1 MTATLRAF
9 LVNSSRALGV
19 EPQHLK
25 DPAADGDVQTALLKD
40 VIALREMG
48 HAEHSLALL
57 DVAAEAGLASDWIGD
72 NRARALLALG
82 RNDEAQALLQSL
94 SGCGTEAVA
103 AAAREQLE
111 GLGAVQPAS
120 APAATAEPI
129 DPTPV
134 LEDAI
139 RLRESGEAEASLQV
153 LEQALAQGL
162 QSPWIDDN
170 RARALVQLERRA
182 EALAIWETLAQGDD
196 EGLRAMAEEM
206 AARQR
211 QELALTPLQED
222 VLAASELAPELKA
235 VLDAAIALR
244 ESGQV
249 EASLAMLDRCSAEGN
264 RSPWLAGNRA
274 RALLLLDRQ
283 EEARAIWQALAGSVH
298 EAVSSAAQ
306 AMLERLEAER
316 LQALR
321 AEWLQMAQAEGE
333 SLPELDAAEATVL
346 ADLERPV
353 LEASIRLRDQGTA
366 ALSLRLLEAAREAG
380 VCSAWIDDNRARALV
395 QLNRRAEALAIWE
408 ALAEGD
414 DEGVRAMATEMA
426 ERQRSKLVEDL
437 NGELRQLLQTQ
448 GRVVQH
454 LPETAPAQLAEM
466 ELPLLK
472 EAIALREANDV
483 ELSLQVLEAAVAA
496 GLRSGWIDDNRARAL
511 VNLERYSEAVTLWQ
525 ALLTSDTPALQEAVA
540 SMLELNEA
548 RGVAQG
554 VLLEVDRL
562 LEQADSPEQCAAA
575 ALEFLTDALLQN
587 PDSDALQEKLQSVAV
602 AQKPATDGAAP
613 FAELKPQRLALE
625 GFDAFLSVLEQ
636 RYATASAVDA
646 EGE

>member
-25 DPAADGDVQTALLKD
+25 DPAADSDVQTALLQD

-48 HAEHSLALL
+48 HADRSLALL
-57 DVAAEAGLASDWIGD
+57 DVAAEAGLRSDWIED

-82 RNDEAQALLQSL
+82 REGEAQALLQSL
-94 SGCGTEAVA
+94 SGCGTDAVA
-103 AAAREQLE
+103 AAAREQLAA
-111 GLGAVQPAS
+111 LGGAIPAP
-120 APAATAEPI
+120 APAAAAEPI
-129 DPTPV
+129 D
-134 LEDAI
+134 
-139 RLRESGEAEASLQV
+139 
-153 LEQALAQGL
+153 
-162 QSPWIDDN
+162 
-170 RARALVQLERRA
+170 
-182 EALAIWETLAQGDD
+182 
-196 EGLRAMAEEM
+196 
-206 AARQR
+206 
-211 QELALTPLQED
+211 LTPLQED
-222 VLAASELAPELKA
+222 VLAPSALAPELKA

-274 RALLLLDRQ
+274 RALLLLDQRD
-283 EEARAIWQALAGSVH
+283 EAQAIWQALLGSAH
-298 EAVSSAAQ
+298 EAVTSSAQ
-306 AMLERLEAER
+306 AMLELLEAER
-316 LQALR
+316 LKQLR
-321 AEWLQMAQAEGE
+321 DEWLQLAQAEAE
-333 SLPELDAAEATVL
+333 TLPELESAEATAL

-353 LEASIRLRDQGTA
+353 LEASIRLRDQGAA

-380 VCSAWIDDNRARALV
+380 LCSAWIDDNRARALV
-395 QLNRRAEALAIWE
+395 QLNRRAEAQVIWE
-408 ALAEGD
+408 ELAQGD

-426 ERQRSKLVEDL
+426 ELQRTQLVKEL
-437 NGELRQLLQTQ
+437 SAQLRQLLQNE

-454 LPETAPAQLAEM
+454 LPETAPAQLMEL

-472 EAIALREANDV
+472 EAIGLREANDV
-483 ELSLQVLEAAVAA
+483 ALSLQVLEAAVAA

-511 VNLERYSEAVTLWQ
+511 VNLERYSEAVELWQ
-525 ALLTSDTPALQEAVA
+525 ALLTSDTPALQEAA
-540 SMLELNEA
+540 AAMLELNEA
-548 RGVAQG
+548 RGLEQG

-562 LEQADSPEQCAAA
+562 LEQADSSEQGSAA

-587 PDSDALQEKLQSVAV
+587 PDRDALQEKLQSVAT
-602 AQKPATDGAAP
+602 ALESSADAEATSTG
-613 FAELKPQRLALE
+613 LKPQRQVLK

-646 EGE
+646 E

>member
-25 DPAADGDVQTALLKD
+25 DPAADGDVQTALLQD

-48 HAEHSLALL
+48 HADRSLALL
-57 DVAAEAGLASDWIGD
+57 DVAAEAGLRSDWIED

-82 RNDEAQALLQSL
+82 REGEAQALLQSL
-94 SGCGTEAVA
+94 SGCGTDAVA
-103 AAAREQLE
+103 AAAREQLAA
-111 GLGAVQPAS
+111 LGGAIPAP
-120 APAATAEPI
+120 APAAAAEPI
-129 DPTPV
+129 D
-134 LEDAI
+134 
-139 RLRESGEAEASLQV
+139 
-153 LEQALAQGL
+153 
-162 QSPWIDDN
+162 
-170 RARALVQLERRA
+170 
-182 EALAIWETLAQGDD
+182 
-196 EGLRAMAEEM
+196 
-206 AARQR
+206 
-211 QELALTPLQED
+211 LTPLQED
-222 VLAASELAPELKA
+222 VLAPSALAPELKA

-274 RALLLLDRQ
+274 RALLLLDQRD
-283 EEARAIWQALAGSVH
+283 EAQAIWQALLGSAH
-298 EAVSSAAQ
+298 EAVSSSAQ
-306 AMLERLEAER
+306 AMLELLEAER
-316 LQALR
+316 LKQLR
-321 AEWLQMAQAEGE
+321 DEWLQLAQAEAE
-333 SLPELDAAEATVL
+333 TLPELESAEATAL

-353 LEASIRLRDQGTA
+353 LEASIRLRDQGAA

-380 VCSAWIDDNRARALV
+380 LCSAWIDDNRARALV
-395 QLNRRAEALAIWE
+395 QLNRRAEAQVIWE
-408 ALAEGD
+408 ALAQGD

-426 ERQRSKLVEDL
+426 ELQRTQLVKEL
-437 NGELRQLLQTQ
+437 SAQLRQLLQNE

-454 LPETAPAQLAEM
+454 LPETAPAQLMEL

-472 EAIALREANDV
+472 EAIGLREANDV
-483 ELSLQVLEAAVAA
+483 ALSLQLLEAAVAA

-511 VNLERYSEAVTLWQ
+511 VNLERYSEAVELWQ
-525 ALLTSDTPALQEAVA
+525 ALLTSDTPALQEAA
-540 SMLELNEA
+540 AAMLELNEA
-548 RGVAQG
+548 RGLEQG

-562 LEQADSPEQCAAA
+562 LEQADSSEQGSAA

-587 PDSDALQEKLQSVAV
+587 PDRDALQEKLQSVAT
-602 AQKPATDGAAP
+602 ALESSADAEAT
-613 FAELKPQRLALE
+613 FAELKPQRQVLK

-646 EGE
+646 E

>member
-25 DPAADGDVQTALLKD
+25 DPAADSDVQTALLQD

-48 HAEHSLALL
+48 HADRSLALL
-57 DVAAEAGLASDWIGD
+57 DVAAEAGLRSDWIED

-82 RNDEAQALLQSL
+82 REGEAQALLQSL
-94 SGCGTEAVA
+94 SGCGTDAVA
-103 AAAREQLE
+103 AAAREQLAA
-111 GLGAVQPAS
+111 LGGAIPAP
-120 APAATAEPI
+120 APAAAAEPI
-129 DPTPV
+129 D
-134 LEDAI
+134 
-139 RLRESGEAEASLQV
+139 
-153 LEQALAQGL
+153 
-162 QSPWIDDN
+162 
-170 RARALVQLERRA
+170 
-182 EALAIWETLAQGDD
+182 
-196 EGLRAMAEEM
+196 
-206 AARQR
+206 
-211 QELALTPLQED
+211 LTPLQED
-222 VLAASELAPELKA
+222 VLAPSALAPELKA

-274 RALLLLDRQ
+274 RALLLLDQRD
-283 EEARAIWQALAGSVH
+283 EAQAIWQALLGSAH
-298 EAVSSAAQ
+298 EAVTSSAQ
-306 AMLERLEAER
+306 AMLELLEAER
-316 LQALR
+316 LKQLR
-321 AEWLQMAQAEGE
+321 DEWLQLAQAEAE
-333 SLPELDAAEATVL
+333 TLPELESAEATAL

-353 LEASIRLRDQGTA
+353 LEASIRLRDQGAA

-380 VCSAWIDDNRARALV
+380 LCSAWIDDNRARALV
-395 QLNRRAEALAIWE
+395 QLNRRAEAQVIWE
-408 ALAEGD
+408 ALAQGD

-426 ERQRSKLVEDL
+426 ELQRTQLVKEL
-437 NGELRQLLQTQ
+437 SAQLRQLLQNE

-454 LPETAPAQLAEM
+454 LPETAPAQLMEL

-472 EAIALREANDV
+472 EAIGLREANDV
-483 ELSLQVLEAAVAA
+483 ALSLQVLEAAVAA

-511 VNLERYSEAVTLWQ
+511 VNLERYSEAVELWQ
-525 ALLTSDTPALQEAVA
+525 ALLTSDTPALQEAA
-540 SMLELNEA
+540 AAMLELNEA
-548 RGVAQG
+548 RGLEQG

-562 LEQADSPEQCAAA
+562 LEQADSSEQGSAA

-587 PDSDALQEKLQSVAV
+587 PDRDALQEKLQSVAT
-602 AQKPATDGAAP
+602 ALESSADAEATSTG
-613 FAELKPQRLALE
+613 LKPQRQVLK

-646 EGE
+646 E

>member
-25 DPAADGDVQTALLKD
+25 DPAADSDVQTALLQD

-48 HAEHSLALL
+48 HADRSLALL
-57 DVAAEAGLASDWIGD
+57 DVAAEAGLRSDWIED

-82 RNDEAQALLQSL
+82 REGEAQALLQSL
-94 SGCGTEAVA
+94 SGCGTDAVA
-103 AAAREQLE
+103 AAAREQLAA
-111 GLGAVQPAS
+111 LGGAIPAP
-120 APAATAEPI
+120 APAAAAEPI
-129 DPTPV
+129 D
-134 LEDAI
+134 
-139 RLRESGEAEASLQV
+139 
-153 LEQALAQGL
+153 
-162 QSPWIDDN
+162 
-170 RARALVQLERRA
+170 
-182 EALAIWETLAQGDD
+182 
-196 EGLRAMAEEM
+196 
-206 AARQR
+206 
-211 QELALTPLQED
+211 LTPLQED
-222 VLAASELAPELKA
+222 VLAPSALAPELKA

-274 RALLLLDRQ
+274 RALLLLDQRD
-283 EEARAIWQALAGSVH
+283 EAQAIWQALLGSAH
-298 EAVSSAAQ
+298 EAVSSSAQ
-306 AMLERLEAER
+306 AMLELLEAER
-316 LQALR
+316 LKQLR
-321 AEWLQMAQAEGE
+321 DEWLQLAQAEAE
-333 SLPELDAAEATVL
+333 TLPELESAEATAL

-353 LEASIRLRDQGTA
+353 LEASIRLRDQGAA

-380 VCSAWIDDNRARALV
+380 LCSAWIDDNRARALV
-395 QLNRRAEALAIWE
+395 QLNRRAEAQVIWE
-408 ALAEGD
+408 ALAQGD

-426 ERQRSKLVEDL
+426 ELQRTQLVKEL
-437 NGELRQLLQTQ
+437 SAQLRQLLQNE

-454 LPETAPAQLAEM
+454 LPESAPAQLMEL

-472 EAIALREANDV
+472 EAIGLREANDV
-483 ELSLQVLEAAVAA
+483 ALSLQVLEAAVAA

-511 VNLERYSEAVTLWQ
+511 VNLERYSEAVELWQ
-525 ALLTSDTPALQEAVA
+525 ALLTSDTPALQDSAKE
-540 SMLELNEA
+540 MLELNEA
-548 RGVAQG
+548 RGLEQG

-562 LEQADSPEQCAAA
+562 LEQADSSEQGSAA

-587 PDSDALQEKLQSVAV
+587 PDRDALQEKLQSVAT
-602 AQKPATDGAAP
+602 ALESSADAEAT
-613 FAELKPQRLALE
+613 FAELKPQRQVLK

-646 EGE
+646 E